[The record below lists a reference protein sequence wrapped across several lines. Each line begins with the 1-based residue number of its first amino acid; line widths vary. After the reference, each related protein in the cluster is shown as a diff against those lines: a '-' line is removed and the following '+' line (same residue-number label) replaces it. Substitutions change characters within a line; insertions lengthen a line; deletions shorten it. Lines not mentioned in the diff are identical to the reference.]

1 MMMLLVVVVLI
12 LVLVLMV
19 VLMMVLMMI
28 LIDIDDEDLEDL
40 RMRMTMM
47 SIPSGILG
55 IYTVVPL
62 IQDLPSCYKIFFG
75 DSVDG
80 SHEDTPSESPLPSGV
95 NLRGQMSTYET
106 LPMVFETCLRFIF
119 FGLKMGLLTKKS
131 SNEYFCEGNFFCF
144 GVQWRFKNSNCWMMT
159 S

>member
-1 MMMLLVVVVLI
+1 
-12 LVLVLMV
+12 
-19 VLMMVLMMI
+19 
-28 LIDIDDEDLEDL
+28 
-40 RMRMTMM
+40 MM

-119 FGLKMGLLTKKS
+119 FGLKMGLLTKRVQMSTFVKAI
-131 SNEYFCEGNFFCF
+131 FFASEF
-144 GVQWRFKNSNCWMMT
+144 NGASRIQIAE
-159 S
+159 

>member
-1 MMMLLVVVVLI
+1 
-12 LVLVLMV
+12 
-19 VLMMVLMMI
+19 MMVLMMI

-40 RMRMTMM
+40 RMRMTVM
-47 SIPSGILG
+47 SIPSGILE
-55 IYTVVPL
+55 IYTVIPL
-62 IQDLPSCYKIFFG
+62 IQDLPCCYKIFFG

-119 FGLKMGLLTKKS
+119 FGLKMGLLTKRVQRSTLVKAILLLRS
-131 SNEYFCEGNFFCF
+131 SMALQE
-144 GVQWRFKNSNCWMMT
+144 FKLLNDDMIVDS
-159 S
+159 SG